1 MNLMAVSLAAV
12 GLTATIALP
21 LILNRQVI
29 GTLHVSFVRQPDNL
43 VEILNLL
50 QQLSPVL
57 TTFLF
62 VILRL
67 IASYIDRLT
76 AYVSVNISYIDV
88 ILKMIGIAYICRFSS
103 DICKDAGCNAM
114 ASQVEMAGKIT
125 LILLSMPILMG
136 VIDLVVTIVEG

>member
-1 MNLMAVSLAAV
+1 MNLMAVSLATVIVVLIAV
-12 GLTATIALP
+12 TIKELGYGIVLSIAGCVMLMYF
-21 LILNRQVI
+21 V
-29 GTLHVSFVRQPDNL
+29 VSRF
-43 VEILNLL
+43 
-50 QQLSPVL
+50 
-57 TTFLF
+57 
-62 VILRL
+62 RL

>member
-1 MNLMAVSLAAV
+1 MMNLMAVSLATVIVVLIAV
-12 GLTATIALP
+12 KIKELDSGYGIVLSIAGCVMLMYF
-21 LILNRQVI
+21 
-29 GTLHVSFVRQPDNL
+29 VSRF
-43 VEILNLL
+43 
-50 QQLSPVL
+50 
-57 TTFLF
+57 
-62 VILRL
+62 RL

>member
-12 GLTATIALP
+12 IVVLIAVKIKELDSGYGIV
-21 LILNRQVI
+21 LSIAGCVMLMYFV
-29 GTLHVSFVRQPDNL
+29 VSRF
-43 VEILNLL
+43 
-50 QQLSPVL
+50 
-57 TTFLF
+57 
-62 VILRL
+62 RL

-103 DICKDAGCNAM
+103 DKDAGCNAM

>member
-12 GLTATIALP
+12 IVVLIAVKIKELDSGYGIV
-21 LILNRQVI
+21 LSIAGCVMLMYFV
-29 GTLHVSFVRQPDNL
+29 VSRF
-43 VEILNLL
+43 
-50 QQLSPVL
+50 
-57 TTFLF
+57 
-62 VILRL
+62 RL

-88 ILKMIGIAYICRFSS
+88 ILKMIGIAYIS

>member
-1 MNLMAVSLAAV
+1 MRVDVGVNDESHGGFSGCGDRGSDSGEDKRTGFRIVLSIAGCVMLMYFVVS
-12 GLTATIALP
+12 
-21 LILNRQVI
+21 R
-29 GTLHVSFVRQPDNL
+29 F
-43 VEILNLL
+43 
-50 QQLSPVL
+50 
-57 TTFLF
+57 
-62 VILRL
+62 RL

>member
-1 MNLMAVSLAAV
+1 MMNLMAVSLATVIVVLIAV
-12 GLTATIALP
+12 KIKELDSGYGIVSIAGCVMLMYF
-21 LILNRQVI
+21 V
-29 GTLHVSFVRQPDNL
+29 VSRF
-43 VEILNLL
+43 
-50 QQLSPVL
+50 
-57 TTFLF
+57 
-62 VILRL
+62 RL